1 MSPARRSGAALIV
14 AAVLAVA
21 TAMAG
26 CSVSTNS
33 EPVAAGDLFDDLV
46 QVSTT
51 TTSTTTPEDVTK
63 PATIYFLKTESGA
76 TRLWPVER
84 SVDIDAEIQ
93 EVLNNLFTVP
103 LSPDDRPEEAGL
115 TSAIGDTAELI
126 SATKTPDS
134 TQLVVN
140 VSGLFDSAQGT
151 GLRNALAQIVWTAT
165 VPSDITEVVFQNNG
179 KPVPAI
185 VDNGKN
191 VDGPV
196 DRSDYAALS

>member
-1 MSPARRSGAALIV
+1 MITPRRSAPSLVIALLV
-14 AAVLAVA
+14 AMAIAF
-21 TAMAG
+21 AG
-26 CSVSTNS
+26 CSVSTND

-63 PATIYFLKTESGA
+63 PATIYFLKIENNA

-84 SVDIDAEIQ
+84 QVDIDAQIQ
-93 EVLNNLFTVP
+93 EVLNNLFTMP
-103 LSPDDRPEEAGL
+103 LSPEDRPEEAGL

-140 VSGLFDSAQGT
+140 VTGLFDSAQGS

-165 VPSDITEVVFQNNG
+165 VPSDITEVLFQNNG
-179 KPVPAI
+179 KPVAAI

-196 DRSDYAALS
+196 DRSDYAAIS

>member
-1 MSPARRSGAALIV
+1 MILSRRPAPSLVIALLV
-14 AAVLAVA
+14 AMAIAI
-21 TAMAG
+21 AG
-26 CSVSTNS
+26 CSVSTND

-63 PATIYFLKTESGA
+63 PATIYFLKTENNT

-84 SVDIDAEIQ
+84 QVDIDAQIQ

-103 LSPDDRPEEAGL
+103 LSPEDRPEEAGL

-140 VSGLFDSAQGT
+140 VTGLFDSAQGS

-165 VPSDITEVVFQNNG
+165 VPSDITEVLFQNNG
-179 KPVPAI
+179 KLVAAI

-196 DRSDYAALS
+196 DRSDYAAIS